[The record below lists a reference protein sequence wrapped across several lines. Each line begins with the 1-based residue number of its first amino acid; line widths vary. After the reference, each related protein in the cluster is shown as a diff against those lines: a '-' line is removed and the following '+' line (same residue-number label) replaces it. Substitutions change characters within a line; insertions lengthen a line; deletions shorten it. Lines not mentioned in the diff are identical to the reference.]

1 MNNAAR
7 QQGVSPHYSRTSP
20 DSGIYASG
28 LCCWKGIP
36 VGYWLFPDSVLEAQ
50 DRQDKGSLVSV
61 LPGLP
66 VGGVVEKKNE
76 KKGFADDIVMLNPV
90 IDAAGRCFFLFY
102 LYQASQHK
110 HH

>member
-1 MNNAAR
+1 VGKSFFLPCIRTLFFSCSPIFPFVRLFFLALDRKKEGMNNAAR

-61 LPGLP
+61 LPGS
-66 VGGVVEKKNE
+66 
-76 KKGFADDIVMLNPV
+76 
-90 IDAAGRCFFLFY
+90 R
-102 LYQASQHK
+102 
-110 HH
+110 